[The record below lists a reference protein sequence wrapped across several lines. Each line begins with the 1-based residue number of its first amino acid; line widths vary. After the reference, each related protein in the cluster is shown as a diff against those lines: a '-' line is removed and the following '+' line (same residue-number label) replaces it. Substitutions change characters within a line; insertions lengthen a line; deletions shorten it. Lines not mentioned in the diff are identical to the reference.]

1 MLSLF
6 YFRYHILY
14 PGFSKITIVNNN
26 GGVSS
31 FTIPNEMVDRIQ
43 NPPIHGEVSFIFLNL
58 EPDMR
63 SGNGPKYMITL
74 EGNTNDIFLKILLPG
89 RIAEMK
95 EAESDFLGYK
105 KYYRYS
111 PAGTSSF
118 YLVGK
123 ERSGYP
129 IYIQCHHNM
138 QVSQKSQRLHKCTY
152 YGIYNEKLEY
162 EFMFPGYELEK
173 IDDLIVYAENKI
185 TDLLDKE

>member
-1 MLSLF
+1 
-6 YFRYHILY
+6 
-14 PGFSKITIVNNN
+14 
-26 GGVSS
+26 
-31 FTIPNEMVDRIQ
+31 
-43 NPPIHGEVSFIFLNL
+43 
-58 EPDMR
+58 MR
-63 SGNGPKYMITL
+63 SGNGPKYTVTL
-74 EGNTNDIFLKILLPG
+74 KADINNLFLKLSLPG

-95 EAESDFLGYK
+95 EAESDFTGYK

-138 QVSQKSQRLHKCTY
+138 QISQKLQTLYNCNY
-152 YGIYNEKLEY
+152 YGIYNEKLDY